1 MSYELCE
8 RYFGF
13 SQQAHRSIIKLK
25 ELQRVFC
32 MLSLSISSAAECHN
46 LAALVTARASRHR
59 QPSAESRTG
68 GRRKTLAA
76 RRVVLVNRTDETGR

>member
-25 ELQRVFC
+25 ELRRVFF
-32 MLSLSISSAAECHN
+32 LLFFSISSAAECHN
-46 LAALVTARASRHR
+46 LAALVTAGASRHR
-59 QPSAESRTG
+59 QPSAER
-68 GRRKTLAA
+68 GRRQTHCVA
-76 RRVVLVNRTDETGR
+76 DETGR